1 MKKIIVLVLLVTAQ
15 QAYSQCEPV
24 SLFNLD
30 LFITQ
35 GGGGLK
41 YVKFAFTKIA
51 EDSAEVTF
59 ANCKWDSTGKCY
71 AYKEYA
77 IASKKNERYW
87 RYACF
92 ERAQYEKLK
101 SEILAKSEK
110 KEQGTATYYMYDK
123 KMLVNFIEQD
133 LPANACGLK
142 QQYFIEFLRQ

>member
-1 MKKIIVLVLLVTAQ
+1 MRPRTPFLFLYQNNGMKKIIVLVLLVTAQ

-77 IASKKNERYW
+77 IASKKMSVTGAMPVLKERNT
-87 RYACF
+87 
-92 ERAQYEKLK
+92 K
-101 SEILAKSEK
+101 
-110 KEQGTATYYMYDK
+110 
-123 KMLVNFIEQD
+123 N
-133 LPANACGLK
+133 
-142 QQYFIEFLRQ
+142 